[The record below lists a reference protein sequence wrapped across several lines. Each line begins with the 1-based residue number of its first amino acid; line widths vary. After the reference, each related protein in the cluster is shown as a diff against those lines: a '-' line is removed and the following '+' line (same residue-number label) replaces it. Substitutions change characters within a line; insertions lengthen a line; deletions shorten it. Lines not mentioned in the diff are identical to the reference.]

1 MFITLT
7 TACRSKRPIYI
18 VAEKVVSILPQEDGT
33 TYVYCTDARHNVRE
47 HHDDIKLLV
56 ELTIKEG
63 KENG

>member
-7 TACRSKRPIYI
+7 ATDGKRPIYI
-18 VAEKVVSILPQEDGT
+18 VAEKVVSIFPREDGT
-33 TYVYCTDARHNVRE
+33 TYVNCAHNVIHHVRE